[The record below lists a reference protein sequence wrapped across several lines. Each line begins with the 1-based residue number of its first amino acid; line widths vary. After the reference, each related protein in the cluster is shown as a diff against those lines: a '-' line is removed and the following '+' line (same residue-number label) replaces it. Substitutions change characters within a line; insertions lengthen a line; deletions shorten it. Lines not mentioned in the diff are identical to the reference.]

1 MFKVITF
8 YKYAEIEDPRELM
21 DSLNKRCRKL
31 NLLGRILIA
40 CEGINGGVCGESE
53 SIEKFKERLKE
64 RNEFNDMSFREQE
77 FEKQAYHKLV
87 IRVRD
92 EVVVF
97 DKKVNLENKGNDIT
111 SAELKKLLD
120 NNEETVLLDARNDY
134 EYKLGKFKDART
146 LKIKN
151 FREFPNKINEIKDLK
166 DKKIVMY
173 CTGGI
178 RCEKA
183 SAYLK
188 ENGFKDV
195 NKLKGGIIE
204 FINKYPKT
212 YFEGGLF
219 VFDDRIVSQAGDP
232 ITKCKHCNKECDV
245 LINCHNLDCDK
256 LHISCEDC
264 QSKMNSCCSEECVN
278 AERHRQEPI
287 II

>member
-8 YKYAEIEDPRELM
+8 YKYTEIKNPRELM
-21 DSLNKRCRKL
+21 ESLTKRCKSLNL
-31 NLLGRILIA
+31 MGRILIA
-40 CEGINGGVCGESE
+40 NEGINGGVCGKKED
-53 SIEKFKERLKE
+53 IEKFKERFNE
-64 RNEFNDMSFREQE
+64 RNELRGLSFREQD
-77 FEKQAYHKLV
+77 FEKQVYHKLV
-87 IRVRD
+87 IRLRE
-92 EVVVF
+92 EVVAF
-97 DKKVNLENKGNDIT
+97 NHKVNLSNKGKDI
-111 SAELKKLLD
+111 SPEELKELLD
-120 NNEETVLLDARNDY
+120 KKEDVVLLDARNDY

-151 FREFPNKINEIKDLK
+151 FRELPNKINDIKDLK

-204 FINKYPKT
+204 FIHKYPKT